1 MPPRGRWFVVA
12 KLIILLLLIASMAL
26 QLATC
31 RKSPPRT
38 PAREFMA
45 TLDSP
50 FVLYYVWPAP
60 LLLFR
65 AMFRTRLGRL
75 TIAWLERIAAAAA
88 YVFITFTVT
97 VFAGI
102 SFGLVNMG
110 RGYRITTSLY
120 LAYGIAAVRDLS
132 AAWRLPKI
140 EHWRGAD
147 PLTYTAP
154 SNNPGSPL

>member
-1 MPPRGRWFVVA
+1 MRPRGRWFVGA

-26 QLATC
+26 PLATC
-31 RKSPPRT
+31 RKSPPRA
-38 PAREFMA
+38 PAEEFVT
-45 TLDSP
+45 TLESP
-50 FVLYYVWPAP
+50 FVLYYIWPVP

-65 AMFRTRLGRL
+65 ALFRTRLGRL
-75 TIAWLERIAAAAA
+75 TIAWLELIAAAAA

-110 RGYRITTSLY
+110 RGYWITTSLY
-120 LAYGIAAVRDLS
+120 LAYGIAAVWDLS

-140 EHWRGAD
+140 G
-147 PLTYTAP
+147 
-154 SNNPGSPL
+154 